1 MQCLF
6 VEFERLLIVFL
17 CVLHLT
23 QNEAEVALQMFDF
36 GSKLDGVCS
45 IRSSL
50 QLKHLLGS
58 EAKLFALLEFSFKEE
73 VFS

>member
-1 MQCLF
+1 
-6 VEFERLLIVFL
+6 
-17 CVLHLT
+17 
-23 QNEAEVALQMFDF
+23 MFDF

-58 EAKLFALLEFSFKEE
+58 EAKLFALFEFPFKEE

>member
-6 VEFERLLIVFL
+6 VEFERLLIVL
-17 CVLHLT
+17 LSVLHLT

-36 GSKLDGVCS
+36 GSKLNGVCS